1 MYTLLGKR
9 GEPLQ
14 RLMNF
19 CVVVPVFLAMGFS
32 LSFFGG
38 ITGYH
43 SVYTQFPQINVSTTH
58 GEVKIH
64 NSLIKGT
71 TVASLN
77 LGATLGC
84 LSTMYFGNR
93 FGRRYTILMGA
104 VIGMAGTILQCAAF
118 SLAQLI
124 VSRSRLIAPSGR
136 SLIDSR
142 PWSRTWYDDLN
153 STCMAI

>member
-1 MYTLLGKR
+1 
-9 GEPLQ
+9 
-14 RLMNF
+14 MNF

-43 SVYTQFPQINVSTTH
+43 SVYTQFNQINISTTT
-58 GEVKIH
+58 GAVKTH

-84 LSTMYFGNR
+84 LSTMYLGNK
-93 FGRRYTILMGA
+93 FGRRYTILIGA
-104 VIGMAGTILQCAAF
+104 AVGVAGTILQCAAF

-124 VSRSRLIAPSGR
+124 ISRSKFTVFMFL
-136 SLIDSR
+136 
-142 PWSRTWYDDLN
+142 
-153 STCMAI
+153 